1 MIFQLSS
8 FSTWGYSK
16 IYVTQVSQSYENEN
30 DNVYPLY
37 AYMLPYMLSFLYS
50 HPQLV
55 PGGGGG
61 AIPYNDGRAVTNRIK
76 RGVQSVCVGVAV
88 DDQEEPLSSSGAVRV
103 VDFFEGIV
111 AARAARQL
119 GIQ

>member
-1 MIFQLSS
+1 MIFKLSS

-16 IYVTQVSQSYENEN
+16 INVTQVSHSYENEN

-55 PGGGGG
+55 PGGGGT
-61 AIPYNDGRAVTNRIK
+61 IPYNDGRAVANRTK

-88 DDQEEPLSSSGAVRV
+88 VDQEEPLSSSCAVRV
-103 VDFFEGIV
+103 VYFF
-111 AARAARQL
+111 
-119 GIQ
+119 